1 MSTKNKD
8 TYTDDS
14 SDSSDDSD
22 YFPSESENE
31 TKKVKVLNR
40 PSKIGKKGTSDKTNK
55 KRKLNPPPK
64 SGGEPK
70 IIRIVGT
77 GNGEP
82 PPPELEEIMNG
93 FFQGIGDIM
102 NPTSELKQKVLDSH
116 LPKDIKD
123 KCLDRLKHSY
133 SEKTG
138 ELISNI
144 LKIPFG
150 KFASIP
156 VKSTSKQEK
165 IEEFFEKAIKTL
177 DDCTYGMEKPK
188 EEIINYIAQ
197 FIATNNKSSPRVL
210 ALHGLPGTGKCLAKG
225 TKVLMFDGTLKNVED
240 INVGDV
246 IMGDDSTPR
255 NILSLGN
262 GKDNMYK
269 VTDLKGES
277 YIVNSEHILT
287 LKYSGNNKISD
298 IKKRNR
304 YEVKWFD
311 NKDMKPKYKVFTYTN
326 KVKEDVYGE
335 AKTFFSSIVN
345 DNVCDIS
352 IKEYLKLDDGLKKK
366 LKGFYTSIDFPEKEL
381 DFDPYIIG
389 LWLVDGCKRS
399 PGITNQDSTVLKYL
413 FTTLPKYN
421 CYLGYNSKYDY
432 RINSCDRNKKRKS
445 NYFINILR
453 KHNLLKNKHI
463 PLLYKCNSREN
474 RLKLLAGLIDSDGS
488 LDCKKTCFEI
498 SQSYEHETLLDDIQ
512 YLCRSL
518 GFSCIKNKKKTSWTY
533 KGVKKEGIALRL
545 SISGDGLNEIPTLI
559 PRKKAIERKQIKNAL
574 VSGIKVE
581 SVGYDKYYGFEI
593 DNNKRFV
600 LGNFI
605 VTHNTQLIKNGF
617 AKSLQ
622 RPMSFISMGGS
633 RDIHSF
639 SGHSF
644 TYVGSKYGRIIQSLI
659 ETKVM
664 NPIIFMDELDKISL
678 TPEGEEI
685 QNLLIH
691 LTDPV
696 QNMNFEDKYFPD
708 ITFDLSKV
716 IFIFSYNNENLINP
730 ILKDRLH
737 IIKVPEPTEKD
748 KVIIGKKYIIKEISS
763 NIGFKQEDLI
773 FEEDVIKHIIRMYT
787 SDPGLRGLK
796 RSIETIM
803 LKLNASR
810 YLGKFQKYK
819 CFKNILI
826 SLPFKITIDMVD
838 ELLKNENN
846 SKEEYFKSL
855 FI

>member
-40 PSKIGKKGTSDKTNK
+40 PSKIGKKDTSDKTNK

-144 LKIPFG
+144 MKIPFG

-210 ALHGLPGTGKCLAKG
+210 ALQGLPGCGK
-225 TKVLMFDGTLKNVED
+225 TL
-240 INVGDV
+240 
-246 IMGDDSTPR
+246 
-255 NILSLGN
+255 
-262 GKDNMYK
+262 
-269 VTDLKGES
+269 
-277 YIVNSEHILT
+277 
-287 LKYSGNNKISD
+287 
-298 IKKRNR
+298 
-304 YEVKWFD
+304 
-311 NKDMKPKYKVFTYTN
+311 
-326 KVKEDVYGE
+326 
-335 AKTFFSSIVN
+335 
-345 DNVCDIS
+345 
-352 IKEYLKLDDGLKKK
+352 
-366 LKGFYTSIDFPEKEL
+366 
-381 DFDPYIIG
+381 
-389 LWLVDGCKRS
+389 
-399 PGITNQDSTVLKYL
+399 
-413 FTTLPKYN
+413 
-421 CYLGYNSKYDY
+421 
-432 RINSCDRNKKRKS
+432 
-445 NYFINILR
+445 
-453 KHNLLKNKHI
+453 
-463 PLLYKCNSREN
+463 
-474 RLKLLAGLIDSDGS
+474 
-488 LDCKKTCFEI
+488 
-498 SQSYEHETLLDDIQ
+498 
-512 YLCRSL
+512 
-518 GFSCIKNKKKTSWTY
+518 
-533 KGVKKEGIALRL
+533 
-545 SISGDGLNEIPTLI
+545 
-559 PRKKAIERKQIKNAL
+559 
-574 VSGIKVE
+574 
-581 SVGYDKYYGFEI
+581 
-593 DNNKRFV
+593 
-600 LGNFI
+600 
-605 VTHNTQLIKNGF
+605 LIKNGF